1 MSRTSQPVALITG
14 ASAGIGAASAE
25 ALTKA
30 GYRVFGT
37 SRKPGAKG
45 PNGVTMLVADVT
57 DETAVQALVADVMA
71 QAGRIDLLVNNAGF
85 GILGA
90 AEESSLTQVQALYD
104 TNVFGVIRV
113 SNAVLPVMRA
123 QGSGRILNLS
133 SGLGLIPAPFNA
145 HYSGTKHALEGY
157 SESLDHEVRGFGIRV
172 ALIEPGVTRSSF
184 EASAV
189 PSDRSLTAYAG
200 LRAKYDRAFKAAMD
214 AADTSESVAATV
226 LLAAQDRS
234 PRLRYPSGKQAAQ
247 GAFARRF
254 LPRGLLDRIIHKQF
268 GLG

>member
-1 MSRTSQPVALITG
+1 
-14 ASAGIGAASAE
+14 
-25 ALTKA
+25 
-30 GYRVFGT
+30 
-37 SRKPGAKG
+37 
-45 PNGVTMLVADVT
+45 MLVADVT
-57 DETAVQALVADVMA
+57 DDASVQALVDAVMA
-71 QAGRIDLLVNNAGF
+71 AAGRIDLLVNNAGF

-90 AEESSLTQVQALYD
+90 AEESSITQVQALYD

-113 SNAVLPVMRA
+113 TNAVLPVMRA

-184 EASAV
+184 EASSIA
-189 PSDRSLTAYAG
+189 SDRSNSAYAS
-200 LRAKYDRAFKAAMD
+200 LRAKYDRAFKTAMNG
-214 AADTSESVAATV
+214 AETSESVAETI
-226 LLAAQDRS
+226 LLAAKDTS
-234 PRLRYPSGKQAAQ
+234 PRLRYPSGKQVKQ

-254 LPRGLLDRIIHKQF
+254 LPRGLFDRIIHKQF
-268 GLG
+268 GLS